1 VPRGYPLREAV
12 LASYAA
18 LTLQSVM
25 VDELDP
31 VGVMNR
37 QAARWWQ
44 ANAGRIP
51 LTTTPFLAPLRV
63 GKSAAEESRS

>member
-1 VPRGYPLREAV
+1 V

-25 VDELDP
+25 VDERDP
-31 VGVMNR
+31 AGVMNSE
-37 QAARWWQ
+37 AARWWQ

-51 LTTTPFLAPLRV
+51 LTTTPFLAPIRA
-63 GKSAAEESRS
+63 GRSRP